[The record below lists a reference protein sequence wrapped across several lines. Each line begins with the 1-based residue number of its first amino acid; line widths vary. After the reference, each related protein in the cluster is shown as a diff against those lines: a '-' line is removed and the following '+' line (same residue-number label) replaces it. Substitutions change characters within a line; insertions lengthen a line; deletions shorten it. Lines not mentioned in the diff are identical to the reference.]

1 MSQPTIRTEIRL
13 QLLRAS
19 DRLREAAVELDQALD
34 ALDRGDVWEG
44 HGGDAQMNADIASRQ
59 VQTARGMAMVA
70 SLSVGQ
76 VLR

>member
-19 DRLREAAVELDQALD
+19 DRLRESARELDLALD
-34 ALDRGDVWEG
+34 ALERGDAWEE
-44 HGGDAQMNADIASRQ
+44 HGGDAQMHADIASRQ
-59 VQTARGMAMVA
+59 VQTARGMALVA
-70 SLSVGQ
+70 SLSVGR

>member
-19 DRLREAAVELDQALD
+19 DRLREAARELDLALD
-34 ALDRGDVWEG
+34 ALERGDAWEE
-44 HGGDAQMNADIASRQ
+44 HGGDAQMHADIASRQ
-59 VQTARGMAMVA
+59 VQTARGMALVA
-70 SLSVGQ
+70 SLSVGR